1 MAGEVT
7 SVPVSGIAGFDA
19 ARNVAVFYLIADGKT
34 LVSHTLFFV
43 KAKDLQ
49 LPSPSIDARIDKSGK
64 SYLIT
69 LQSKSLARAVE
80 VTFPGIDA
88 TLSDNYIDLLPN
100 APETIRV
107 ESSATLSQLQAA
119 LKLTSLASAVRKP
132 Q

>member
-1 MAGEVT
+1 MAT
-7 SVPVSGIAGFDA
+7 
-19 ARNVAVFYLIADGKT
+19 
-34 LVSHTLFFV
+34 
-43 KAKDLQ
+43 DLQ
-49 LPSPSIDARIDKSGK
+49 LPSPSIDARIEKDGK

-69 LQSKSLARAVE
+69 LQSKSFARSVE

-100 APETIRV
+100 ATETIRV

-132 Q
+132 